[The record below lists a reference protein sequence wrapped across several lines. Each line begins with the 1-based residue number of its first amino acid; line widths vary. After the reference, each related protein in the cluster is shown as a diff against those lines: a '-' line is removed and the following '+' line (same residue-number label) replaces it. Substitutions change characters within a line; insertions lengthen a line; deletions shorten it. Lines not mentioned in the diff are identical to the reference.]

1 MSRRKAREYA
11 LQILYQYDLTREKP
25 DRESLDLFWQRY
37 NVNDSVRSFAEDL
50 VNGTIKNMKQIDK
63 VISSVTEHWELKRMA
78 VVDRN
83 ILRAATYELLYRDD
97 IPAAVTINEAIE
109 IAKKYSSKEA
119 ASFINGLLDRI
130 TKDIKKRVH

>member
-25 DRESLDLFWQRY
+25 DRESLDLFWQQQ
-37 NVNDSVRSFAEDL
+37 NVNDSVRAFAEDL
-50 VNGTIKNMKQIDK
+50 VNGTIKNIKQIDK

-130 TKDIKKRVH
+130 TKNIKKRVH